1 MTAQSPIAAE
11 GLVSVPHVVNGVL
24 VEGNTLSY
32 RSRDLGIEFTTPAL
46 DLGALAPSRGRPG
59 PAFDTPLTEI
69 VDFLE
74 ATGKRIDADSNP
86 HMRECVDR
94 AALTNV
100 LPRRV
105 LENLVR
111 DAKAYLTR
119 DNLMRI
125 VEANFDP
132 ALLDGWVPQRDPFG
146 NTSAVRAFP
155 PRLIHVLAGNS
166 PLAAA
171 ASIAQGALV
180 KAVNLFKMP
189 SNDPF
194 TAVAILRTMADV
206 DPMHP
211 VLRSMSAVYWRGGDA
226 SVEGTLYRPHYF
238 DKIVAWGG
246 GDAINNVIKYL
257 GPGLQLVSFDPKT
270 SISLI
275 GPEGF
280 SDNVIDDVAERAAKD
295 VGLFDQE
302 ACSASRFIFAEG
314 PVEAIDRFCSK
325 LAEKLAVDRDYSS
338 AAGAPPPV
346 ELRDEVEVLRMVGG
360 AYRVWGRPDG
370 TGLVIRSAEPVE
382 FHPVNKTVNVIAV
395 GALSDAFAHTNVATQ
410 TVGIYPPELS
420 AALRDGLASRG
431 AQRVVALGSAGEYCS
446 GSPHDAMFPLHRF
459 VHWMVDEAV

>member
-1 MTAQSPIAAE
+1 MTELSPITAE
-11 GLVSVPHVVNGVL
+11 AIVRVPHIVNGVL
-24 VEGNTLSY
+24 VEGEALRY
-32 RSRDLGIEFTTPAL
+32 RSRDLGIEFATPAL
-46 DLGALAPSRGRPG
+46 DLGALAPSRATPG
-59 PAFDTPLTEI
+59 PAFDTPLADI

-74 ATGKRIDADSNP
+74 ATGERMDADRNP

-111 DAKAYLTR
+111 DARLYLTR
-119 DNLMRI
+119 ANLMRI
-125 VEANFDP
+125 VEANFEP

-155 PRLIHVLAGNS
+155 PRLVHVLAGNS

-206 DPMHP
+206 DPNHP

-226 SVEGTLYRPHYF
+226 AVEGTLYRPHYF

-246 GDAINNVIKYL
+246 GDAITNVIKYL

-280 SDNVIDDVAERAAKD
+280 GDDAVDDVAERAAKD
-295 VGLFDQE
+295 VSLFDQE

-314 PVEAIDRFCSK
+314 PAEAIDRFCAR
-325 LAEKLAVDRDYSS
+325 LAERLAVDRGYSS
-338 AAGAPPPV
+338 AQGTPPPI

-360 AYRVWGRPDG
+360 AYRVWGRADG
-370 TGLVIRSAEPVE
+370 TGLVVRSSEPVE
-382 FHPVNKTVNVIAV
+382 FHPVNKTVNVIVVGSLDDAV
-395 GALSDAFAHTNVATQ
+395 AYANVATQ
-410 TVGIYPPELS
+410 TVGIYPPERS
-420 AALRDGLASRG
+420 AGLRDALASAG
-431 AQRVVALGSAGEYCS
+431 AQRLVALGSAGEYCS

-459 VHWMVDEAV
+459 VHWMVDEAA